1 MRRSTLLATVAVGVF
16 IAFAAQAQEGGYAP
30 LKTFAPFTPPSPPSA
45 QRSASAVAAV
55 TAVHGYGAL
64 SLAPGGKRLATVE
77 NAEGVGANAGNSTAV
92 VVRSAKGE
100 IIGRFDPCATCRYDD
115 PAWSADGQK
124 LAFIGSDAPA
134 GVATLFVVDGENVR
148 AAAAIKGLANTPR
161 WAPDGRSIA
170 LLATVAARKQTGAT
184 QAGVRQVGEIGVAG
198 TIDEQRIA
206 LVPAAGGDL
215 TFASPGDTF
224 VYEYDWTPDSKGF
237 VATTAEGDGDNNWWI
252 ASLRAFKIDGSSRVI
267 AAPKMQLNAPRVS
280 PDGKSVAFIG
290 GLMSDFGAVGGDVW
304 TVPFGG
310 GQPTNLTEGYKGTFT
325 SLAWTVRGPM
335 ASAILGGDS
344 AIARIDPTGGGK
356 VTIMSRGEVS
366 YSAGDGR
373 VSFDPSGK
381 LAATVVD
388 SFAKAPRI
396 VLGAPEALK
405 PITHDNDA
413 LTASYIGKSV
423 NWKNEGFDVQ
433 GWLQAPATVEP
444 GKTYPMVVIVHGGPS
459 SAVTSRF
466 GSGGTVYDL
475 LKAGYYVFQPN
486 PRGSFGQGEAFKT
499 SNRRDFGGGDL
510 RDILTGIDA
519 VEKIAP
525 VDDKRLGIFGHSYGG
540 YMTMWTVTHSQ
551 RFKAAVAGA
560 GIANWI
566 SYYGQNGIDQ
576 WMVPFFG
583 DTAYNDPAIYDQLS
597 PIRSIKNAKTPTFI
611 YVGERDVETPA
622 AQSMEFWHG
631 LKAMGVETSLVIYQ
645 DEGHGIRQPN
655 NRTDLTNR
663 IVGWFNTHLA
673 P

>member
-1 MRRSTLLATVAVGVF
+1 MSFVLSL
-16 IAFAAQAQEGGYAP
+16 
-30 LKTFAPFTPPSPPSA
+30 
-45 QRSASAVAAV
+45 VAAA
-55 TAVHGYGAL
+55 TLQAAAPASTVHGYGAL
-64 SLAPGGKRLATVE
+64 TLAPGGKQLAAIETAEAVGTVSD
-77 NAEGVGANAGNSTAV
+77 NRAAIVI
-92 VVRSAKGE
+92 RSAKGAVTN
-100 IIGRFDPCATCRYDD
+100 RFDPCQTCRYGG

-124 LAFIGSDAPA
+124 LAFIGSDMKA
-134 GVATLFVVDGENVR
+134 GSATLFVVEGDKVR
-148 AAAAIKGLANTPR
+148 AATTVDGVASTPR
-161 WAPDGRSIA
+161 WSPDGQSIA
-170 LLATVAARKQTGAT
+170 MLATVGARKQTGAT

-206 LVPAAGGDL
+206 VVPAAGGDL
-215 TFASPGDTF
+215 AFASPDDTF

-237 VATTAEGDGDNNWWI
+237 VGTAAKGDGDNNWWV
-252 ASLRAFKIDGSSRVI
+252 ASLQAFGRDGASRVI

-304 TVPFGG
+304 TVPFAG

-325 SLAWTVRGPM
+325 SLDWTAKGPM

-344 AIARIDPTGGGK
+344 AIARIDPAGGAK

-381 LAATVVD
+381 VAATVAD
-388 SFAKAPRI
+388 SFAKAPQ
-396 VLGAPEALK
+396 VLLGAPDALK

-413 LTASYIGKSV
+413 LTATYIGKSV
-423 NWKNEGFDVQ
+423 TWKNEGFDVQ
-433 GWLQAPATVEP
+433 GWLQAPANVEP

-466 GSGGTVYDL
+466 GSSGTVYDL

-510 RDILTGIDA
+510 RDILAGIDA

-525 VDDKRLGIFGHSYGG
+525 VDDKRLGVFGHSYGG
-540 YMTMWTVTHSQ
+540 YMTMWAVTHTQ

-560 GIANWI
+560 GVANWI

-645 DEGHGIRQPN
+645 DEGHGIRQPK
-655 NRTDLTNR
+655 NRADLTNR
-663 IVGWFNTHLA
+663 IVGWFNTHLN
-673 P
+673 

>member
-1 MRRSTLLATVAVGVF
+1 MSFVLSL
-16 IAFAAQAQEGGYAP
+16 
-30 LKTFAPFTPPSPPSA
+30 
-45 QRSASAVAAV
+45 VAAAALQAAAAAP
-55 TAVHGYGAL
+55 AVHGYNAL
-64 SLAPGGKRLATVE
+64 TLAPGGKRLAAIE
-77 NAEGVGANAGNSTAV
+77 SAEAVGAVSDNRATV
-92 VVRSAKGE
+92 VIRSAKGE
-100 IIGRFDPCATCRYDD
+100 IMGRFDPCQTCRYSG

-124 LAFIGSDAPA
+124 LAFIGSDMRA
-134 GVATLFVVDGENVR
+134 GSATLFVVEGDKVR
-148 AAAAIKGLANTPR
+148 AATTVKGLASTAR
-161 WAPDGRSIA
+161 WAPNGQSIA
-170 LLATVAARKQTGAT
+170 MLATVGARKQTGAT

-198 TIDEQRIA
+198 AIDEQRIA
-206 LVPAAGGDL
+206 FVPAAGGDL
-215 TFASPGDTF
+215 AFASPDDTF

-237 VATTAEGDGDNNWWI
+237 VGTAAKGDGDNNWWI
-252 ASLRAFKIDGSSRVI
+252 ASLQAFGVDGASRVI

-290 GLMSDFGAVGGDVW
+290 GLMSDFGAVGGDIW
-304 TVPFGG
+304 TVPFTG
-310 GQPTNLTEGYKGTFT
+310 GQPTNLTDGYKGTFT
-325 SLAWTVRGPM
+325 SLDWTAKGPM

-344 AIARIDPTGGGK
+344 AIARIDPAGGAK
-356 VTIMSRGEVS
+356 VTIMARGEVS

-396 VLGAPEALK
+396 LLGAPEALK

-413 LTASYIGKSV
+413 LTATYIGKSV
-423 NWKNEGFDVQ
+423 TWKNEGFDVQ
-433 GWLQAPATVEP
+433 GWLQAPANVEP

-466 GSGGTVYDL
+466 GSSGTVYDL

-510 RDILTGIDA
+510 RDILAGVDA

-560 GIANWI
+560 GIANWV

-583 DTAYNDPAIYDQLS
+583 DTAYNDPAIYDKLS
-597 PIRSIKNAKTPTFI
+597 PIRTIKNARTPTFI

-645 DEGHGIRQPN
+645 DEGHGIRRPE

-663 IVGWFNTHLA
+663 IVGWFNSHLGS
-673 P
+673 

>member
-1 MRRSTLLATVAVGVF
+1 MSFVLSL
-16 IAFAAQAQEGGYAP
+16 
-30 LKTFAPFTPPSPPSA
+30 
-45 QRSASAVAAV
+45 VAAAALQAAAPAAP
-55 TAVHGYGAL
+55 AVHGYNAL
-64 SLAPGGKRLATVE
+64 ALAPGGKRLAAIESAEAVGTVSD
-77 NAEGVGANAGNSTAV
+77 NRAAV
-92 VVRSAKGE
+92 VIRSAKGE
-100 IIGRFDPCATCRYDD
+100 ITNRFDPCETCRYAG

-124 LAFIGSDAPA
+124 LAFIGSDMKA
-134 GVATLFVVDGENVR
+134 GTATLFVVEGDKTRTVTTVTGV
-148 AAAAIKGLANTPR
+148 ASTAR
-161 WAPDGRSIA
+161 WAPDGQSIA
-170 LLATVAARKQTGAT
+170 MLATVGARKQTGAT

-198 TIDEQRIA
+198 AIDEQRIA
-206 LVPAAGGDL
+206 VVPAAGGDL
-215 TFASPGDTF
+215 KFASPDDTF

-237 VATTAEGDGDNNWWI
+237 VGTAAKGDGDNNWWV
-252 ASLRAFKIDGSSRVI
+252 ASLQAFGRDGASRVI

-304 TVPFGG
+304 TVPFTGG
-310 GQPTNLTEGYKGTFT
+310 APTNLTDGYKGTFT
-325 SLAWTVRGPM
+325 SLDWTAKGPM

-344 AIARIDPTGGGK
+344 AIARIDPAGGAK
-356 VTIMSRGEVS
+356 VTIMARGEVS

-388 SFAKAPRI
+388 SFAKAPQ
-396 VLGAPEALK
+396 VLLGAPEALK

-413 LTASYIGKSV
+413 LTATYIGKSV
-423 NWKNEGFDVQ
+423 TWKNEGFDVQ
-433 GWLQAPATVEP
+433 GWLQAPANVEP

-459 SAVTSRF
+459 SAVTSRY
-466 GSGGTVYDL
+466 GSSGTVYDL

-510 RDILTGIDA
+510 RDILAGVDA

-525 VDDKRLGIFGHSYGG
+525 VDDKRLGVFGHSYGG

-597 PIRSIKNAKTPTFI
+597 PIRTIKNAKTPTFI

-645 DEGHGIRQPN
+645 DEGHGIRQAK

-663 IVGWFNTHLA
+663 IVGWFNTHLGS
-673 P
+673 

>member
-1 MRRSTLLATVAVGVF
+1 MSMFLSL
-16 IAFAAQAQEGGYAP
+16 
-30 LKTFAPFTPPSPPSA
+30 
-45 QRSASAVAAV
+45 VAAAALQAAPAAP
-55 TAVHGYGAL
+55 TVHGYMAL
-64 SLAPGGKRLATVE
+64 TLAPGGKRLAAIESTE
-77 NAEGVGANAGNSTAV
+77 AVGAQSDARAAV

-100 IIGRFDPCATCRYDD
+100 VTNRFDPCQTCRYAG

-124 LAFIGSDAPA
+124 LAFIGSDAKA
-134 GVATLFVVDGENVR
+134 STATLFVVEGDTAR
-148 AAAAIKGLANTPR
+148 AVATVTGVASTAR
-161 WAPDGRSIA
+161 WAPNGRSIA
-170 LLATVAARKQTGAT
+170 MLATVGARKQTGAT
-184 QAGVRQVGEIGVAG
+184 QAGVRQVGEIGVSGA
-198 TIDEQRIA
+198 IDEQRIA
-206 LVPAAGGDL
+206 FVPAAGGDL
-215 TFASPGDTF
+215 TFASPDDTF

-237 VATTAEGDGDNNWWI
+237 VATAAKGDGDNNWWV
-252 ASLRAFKIDGSSRVI
+252 ASLQAFGTDGSSRVI

-304 TVPFGG
+304 TVPLAG
-310 GQPTNLTEGYKGTFT
+310 GQPKNLTEGYKGAFT
-325 SLAWTVRGPM
+325 SLAWTAKGPM

-344 AIARIDPTGGGK
+344 AIARIDPTGGAK
-356 VTIMSRGEVS
+356 VAIMARGEVT

-381 LAATVVD
+381 LAAAVVD
-388 SFAKAPRI
+388 SFAKAPQI
-396 VLGAPEALK
+396 LLGAPEALK

-413 LTASYIGKSV
+413 LTASYVGKSV
-423 NWKNEGFDVQ
+423 TWKNEGFDVQ

-466 GSGGTVYDL
+466 GSSGTVYDL

-510 RDILTGIDA
+510 RDILAGIDA

-525 VDDKRLGIFGHSYGG
+525 IDDKRLGIFGHSYGG

-583 DTAYNDPAIYDQLS
+583 DTAYNDPAIYDRLS
-597 PIRSIKNAKTPTFI
+597 PIRAIKAAKTPTFI

-631 LKAMGVETSLVIYQ
+631 LKAMGVETSLVVYQ
-645 DEGHGIRQPN
+645 DEGHGIRQAK
-655 NRTDLTNR
+655 NRKDLTNR
-663 IVGWFNTHLA
+663 IVGWFNTHLS

>member
-1 MRRSTLLATVAVGVF
+1 MSFVLSL
-16 IAFAAQAQEGGYAP
+16 
-30 LKTFAPFTPPSPPSA
+30 
-45 QRSASAVAAV
+45 VAAAALQAAAPAP
-55 TAVHGYGAL
+55 AVHGFSAL
-64 SLAPGGKRLATVE
+64 TLAPGGKRLAAIESAEAMGAVSE
-77 NAEGVGANAGNSTAV
+77 NRAVV

-100 IIGRFDPCATCRYDD
+100 ITGRFDPCQTCRYGG

-124 LAFIGSDAPA
+124 LAFIGSDTRA
-134 GVATLFVVDGENVR
+134 GSATLFVIEGDKIR
-148 AAAAIKGLANTPR
+148 AATTVKGLASTPR
-161 WAPDGRSIA
+161 WAPNGQSIA
-170 LLATVAARKQTGAT
+170 MLATVGARKQTGAT

-198 TIDEQRIA
+198 AIDEQRIA
-206 LVPAAGGDL
+206 YVPVAGGEV
-215 TFASPGDTF
+215 TFASPDDTF

-237 VATTAEGDGDNNWWI
+237 VGTAAKGDGDNNWWV
-252 ASLRAFKIDGSSRVI
+252 ASLQAFGTDGSSRVI

-304 TVPFGG
+304 TVPFAG
-310 GQPTNLTEGYKGTFT
+310 GQPTNLTDGYKGTFT
-325 SLAWTVRGPM
+325 SLAWTPRGPM

-344 AIARIDPTGGGK
+344 AIARIDPAGGAK
-356 VTIMSRGEVS
+356 VTVLARGEVS

-388 SFAKAPRI
+388 SFAKAPQ
-396 VLGAPEALK
+396 VLLGAPDALK

-413 LTASYIGKSV
+413 LTATYIGKSV
-423 NWKNEGFDVQ
+423 TWKNEGFDVQ
-433 GWLQAPATVEP
+433 GWLQAPANVEP

-466 GSGGTVYDL
+466 GSSGTVYDL

-510 RDILTGIDA
+510 RDILAGIDA

-583 DTAYNDPAIYDQLS
+583 DTAYNDPAIYDKLS
-597 PIRSIKNAKTPTFI
+597 PIRTIKDAKTPTFI

-631 LKAMGVETSLVIYQ
+631 LKAMNVETSLVIYQ
-645 DEGHGIRQPN
+645 DEGHGIRRPE
-655 NRTDLTNR
+655 NRIDLTNR
-663 IVGWFNTHLA
+663 IVGWFNTHLGS
-673 P
+673 

>member
-1 MRRSTLLATVAVGVF
+1 MSMFLSL
-16 IAFAAQAQEGGYAP
+16 
-30 LKTFAPFTPPSPPSA
+30 
-45 QRSASAVAAV
+45 VAAAALQAAPAAP
-55 TAVHGYGAL
+55 TVHGYMAL
-64 SLAPGGKRLATVE
+64 TLAPGGKRLAAIESTE
-77 NAEGVGANAGNSTAV
+77 AVGAQSDARAAV

-100 IIGRFDPCATCRYDD
+100 VTNRFDPCQTCRYAG

-124 LAFIGSDAPA
+124 LAFIGSDAKA
-134 GVATLFVVDGENVR
+134 STATLFVVEGDTAR
-148 AAAAIKGLANTPR
+148 AVATVTGVASTAR
-161 WAPDGRSIA
+161 WAPNGRSIA
-170 LLATVAARKQTGAT
+170 MLATVGARKQTGAT
-184 QAGVRQVGEIGVAG
+184 QAGVRQVGEIGVSGA
-198 TIDEQRIA
+198 IDEQRIA
-206 LVPAAGGDL
+206 FVPAAGGDL
-215 TFASPGDTF
+215 TFASPDDTF

-237 VATTAEGDGDNNWWI
+237 VATAAKGDGDNNWWV
-252 ASLRAFKIDGSSRVI
+252 ASLQAFGTDGSSRVI

-304 TVPFGG
+304 TVPLAG
-310 GQPTNLTEGYKGTFT
+310 GQPKNLTEGYNGTFT
-325 SLAWTVRGPM
+325 SLAWTAKGPM

-344 AIARIDPTGGGK
+344 AIARIDPTGGAK
-356 VTIMSRGEVS
+356 VAIMARGEVT

-381 LAATVVD
+381 LAAAVVD
-388 SFAKAPRI
+388 SFAKAPQI
-396 VLGAPEALK
+396 LLGAPEALK

-413 LTASYIGKSV
+413 LTASYVGKSV
-423 NWKNEGFDVQ
+423 TWKNEGFDVQ

-466 GSGGTVYDL
+466 GSSGTVYDL

-510 RDILTGIDA
+510 RDILAGIDA

-583 DTAYNDPAIYDQLS
+583 DTAYNDPAIYDRLS
-597 PIRSIKNAKTPTFI
+597 PIRAIKAAKTPTFI

-631 LKAMGVETSLVIYQ
+631 LKAMGVETSLVVYQ
-645 DEGHGIRQPN
+645 DEGHGIRQAK
-655 NRTDLTNR
+655 NRKDLTNR
-663 IVGWFNTHLA
+663 IVGWFNTHLS

>member
-1 MRRSTLLATVAVGVF
+1 MSFVLSL
-16 IAFAAQAQEGGYAP
+16 
-30 LKTFAPFTPPSPPSA
+30 
-45 QRSASAVAAV
+45 VAA
-55 TAVHGYGAL
+55 AALQAAAPAAPSVHGYMAL
-64 SLAPGGKRLATVE
+64 TLAPGGKRLAAIE
-77 NAEGVGANAGNSTAV
+77 SAEAVGAQADNRAAV
-92 VVRSAKGE
+92 VVRTAKGE
-100 IIGRFDPCATCRYDD
+100 VTSRFDPCATCRYAG

-124 LAFIGSDAPA
+124 LAFIGSDMRA
-134 GVATLFVVDGENVR
+134 GTATLFVVEGDKVR
-148 AAAAIKGLANTPR
+148 AAATVTGVASTAR
-161 WAPDGRSIA
+161 WAPDGQSIA
-170 LLATVAARKQTGAT
+170 MLATVGARKQTGAT
-184 QAGVRQVGEIGVAG
+184 QAGVRQVGEIGVSG

-206 LVPAAGGDL
+206 FVPTAGGEL
-215 TFASPGDTF
+215 KFASPDDTF

-237 VATTAEGDGDNNWWI
+237 VGTAAKGDGDNNWWV
-252 ASLRAFKIDGSSRVI
+252 ASLQAFGVDGASRVI

-304 TVPFGG
+304 TVPFTG

-325 SLAWTVRGPM
+325 SLDWTAKGPM

-344 AIARIDPTGGGK
+344 AIARIDPAGGAK

-388 SFAKAPRI
+388 SFAKAPQI
-396 VLGAPEALK
+396 LLGAPEALK

-413 LTASYIGKSV
+413 LTATYIGKSV
-423 NWKNEGFDVQ
+423 TWKNEGFDVQ
-433 GWLQAPATVEP
+433 GWLQAPVNVEP

-466 GSGGTVYDL
+466 GSSGTVYDL
-475 LKAGYYVFQPN
+475 LKAGYYVFQPD

-510 RDILTGIDA
+510 RDILAGVDA

-597 PIRSIKNAKTPTFI
+597 PIRTIKAAKTPTFI

-645 DEGHGIRQPN
+645 DEGHGIRQPK

-663 IVGWFNTHLA
+663 IVGWFNTHLQ
-673 P
+673 

>member
-1 MRRSTLLATVAVGVF
+1 MSFVLSL
-16 IAFAAQAQEGGYAP
+16 
-30 LKTFAPFTPPSPPSA
+30 
-45 QRSASAVAAV
+45 VAAAALQV
-55 TAVHGYGAL
+55 AAPASPSVHGYGAL
-64 SLAPGGKRLATVE
+64 TLAPGGKRLAAIESTETV
-77 NAEGVGANAGNSTAV
+77 GTASDNRAAI

-100 IIGRFDPCATCRYDD
+100 ITGRFDPCQTCRYGG

-124 LAFIGSDAPA
+124 LAFIGSDMRA
-134 GVATLFVVDGENVR
+134 GSATLFVIEGDKVR
-148 AAAAIKGLANTPR
+148 AAATVKGVASTPR
-161 WAPDGRSIA
+161 WAPNGQMVA
-170 LLATVAARKQTGAT
+170 MLATVGARKQTGAT

-198 TIDEQRIA
+198 AIDEQRIA
-206 LVPAAGGDL
+206 FVPAAGGEL
-215 TFASPGDTF
+215 TFASPDDTF

-237 VATTAEGDGDNNWWI
+237 VGTAAKGDGDNNWWV
-252 ASLRAFKIDGSSRVI
+252 ASLQAFGTDGASRVI

-304 TVPFGG
+304 TVPFTG

-325 SLAWTVRGPM
+325 SLSWTAKGPM

-344 AIARIDPTGGGK
+344 AIARIDPAGGAK
-356 VTIMSRGEVS
+356 VTIMARGEVS

-388 SFAKAPRI
+388 SFAKAPQ
-396 VLGAPEALK
+396 VLLGAPNALK

-423 NWKNEGFDVQ
+423 TWKNEGFDVQ
-433 GWLQAPATVEP
+433 GWLQAPANVEP

-466 GSGGTVYDL
+466 GSSGTVYDL

-510 RDILTGIDA
+510 RDILAGIDA

-525 VDDKRLGIFGHSYGG
+525 VDDKRLGISGHSYGG
-540 YMTMWTVTHSQ
+540 FMTMWTVTHSQ

-583 DTAYNDPAIYDQLS
+583 DTAYNDPAIYDKLS
-597 PIRSIKNAKTPTFI
+597 PIRTIKDAKTPTFI

-622 AQSMEFWHG
+622 AQSLEFWHG

-645 DEGHGIRQPN
+645 DEGHGIRRPE

-663 IVGWFNTHLA
+663 IVGWFNTHLGS
-673 P
+673 

>member
-1 MRRSTLLATVAVGVF
+1 MSFVLSL
-16 IAFAAQAQEGGYAP
+16 
-30 LKTFAPFTPPSPPSA
+30 
-45 QRSASAVAAV
+45 VAAAALQAAAPA
-55 TAVHGYGAL
+55 TPSVHGYGAL
-64 SLAPGGKRLATVE
+64 ALAPGGKRLAAIENTETV
-77 NAEGVGANAGNSTAV
+77 GTASDNRAAIV
-92 VVRSAKGE
+92 IRSAKGE
-100 IIGRFDPCATCRYDD
+100 ITGRFDPCQTCRYSG

-124 LAFIGSDAPA
+124 LAFIGSDMQA
-134 GVATLFVVDGENVR
+134 GAATLFVIEGDKVR
-148 AAAAIKGLANTPR
+148 AAATVKGVAGTPR
-161 WAPDGRSIA
+161 WAPNGQAIA
-170 LLATVAARKQTGAT
+170 MLATIGARKQTGAT

-198 TIDEQRIA
+198 AIDEQRIA
-206 LVPAAGGDL
+206 VVPAAGGDL
-215 TFASPGDTF
+215 TFASPDDTF
-224 VYEYDWTPDSKGF
+224 VYEYDWTPDSRGF
-237 VATTAEGDGDNNWWI
+237 VGTAAKGDGDNNWWV
-252 ASLRAFKIDGSSRVI
+252 ASLRAFGIDGASRVI

-304 TVPFGG
+304 TVPLAG
-310 GQPTNLTEGYKGTFT
+310 GQPINLTEGYKGSFT
-325 SLAWTVRGPM
+325 SLAWTAKGPM

-344 AIARIDPTGGGK
+344 AIARIDPAGGAK
-356 VTIMSRGEVS
+356 VTLMARGEVS

-388 SFAKAPRI
+388 SFAKAPQ
-396 VLGAPEALK
+396 VLLGAPEALK

-413 LTASYIGKSV
+413 LTANYIGKSV
-423 NWKNEGFDVQ
+423 TWKNEGFDVQ
-433 GWLQAPATVEP
+433 GWLQAPAKVEP

-466 GSGGTVYDL
+466 GSSGTVYDL

-486 PRGSFGQGEAFKT
+486 PRGSFGQGETFKT

-510 RDILTGIDA
+510 RDILAGVDA

-525 VDDKRLGIFGHSYGG
+525 IDDKRLGIFGHSYGG

-576 WMVPFFG
+576 WMIPFFG
-583 DTAYNDPAIYDQLS
+583 DTAYNDPAIYDKLS
-597 PIRSIKNAKTPTFI
+597 PIRAIKDAKTPTFI

-631 LKAMGVETSLVIYQ
+631 LKAMNVETSLVIYQ
-645 DEGHGIRQPN
+645 DEGHGIRRPE

-663 IVGWFNTHLA
+663 IVGWFNSHLGS
-673 P
+673 

>member
-1 MRRSTLLATVAVGVF
+1 MLATVG
-16 IAFAAQAQEGGYAP
+16 
-30 LKTFAPFTPPSPPSA
+30 
-45 QRSASAVAAV
+45 
-55 TAVHGYGAL
+55 
-64 SLAPGGKRLATVE
+64 
-77 NAEGVGANAGNSTAV
+77 
-92 VVRSAKGE
+92 
-100 IIGRFDPCATCRYDD
+100 
-115 PAWSADGQK
+115 
-124 LAFIGSDAPA
+124 
-134 GVATLFVVDGENVR
+134 
-148 AAAAIKGLANTPR
+148 
-161 WAPDGRSIA
+161 
-170 LLATVAARKQTGAT
+170 ARKQTGAT

-198 TIDEQRIA
+198 AIDEQRIA
-206 LVPAAGGDL
+206 FVPAAGGDL
-215 TFASPGDTF
+215 TFASPDDTF

-237 VATTAEGDGDNNWWI
+237 VGTAAKGDGDNNWWV
-252 ASLRAFKIDGSSRVI
+252 ASLQAFGTDGSSRVI

-304 TVPFGG
+304 TVPFAGG
-310 GQPTNLTEGYKGTFT
+310 APTNLTEGYKGTFT
-325 SLAWTVRGPM
+325 SLSWTAKGPM

-344 AIARIDPTGGGK
+344 AIARIDPAGGAK
-356 VTIMSRGEVS
+356 VTVMARGEVS

-388 SFAKAPRI
+388 SFAKAPQI
-396 VLGAPEALK
+396 LLGAPEALK

-413 LTASYIGKSV
+413 LTANYIGKSV
-423 NWKNEGFDVQ
+423 TWKNEGFDVQ
-433 GWLQAPATVEP
+433 GWLQAPAKVEP

-466 GSGGTVYDL
+466 GSNGTVYDL

-510 RDILTGIDA
+510 RDILAGIDA

-583 DTAYNDPAIYDQLS
+583 DTAYNDPAIYDKLS
-597 PIRSIKNAKTPTFI
+597 PIRTIKDAKTPTFI

-645 DEGHGIRQPN
+645 DEGHGIRRPE

-663 IVGWFNTHLA
+663 IVGWFNTHLGS
-673 P
+673 

>member
-1 MRRSTLLATVAVGVF
+1 MSFVLSL
-16 IAFAAQAQEGGYAP
+16 
-30 LKTFAPFTPPSPPSA
+30 
-45 QRSASAVAAV
+45 VAA
-55 TAVHGYGAL
+55 AALQAAAPAGPSVHGYGAL
-64 SLAPGGKRLATVE
+64 TLAPGGKRLAAIE
-77 NAEGVGANAGNSTAV
+77 SAEAVGVVSDNRAAV
-92 VVRSAKGE
+92 VIRSAKGE
-100 IIGRFDPCATCRYDD
+100 ATNRFDPCQTCRYSG

-124 LAFIGSDAPA
+124 LAFIGSDMKA
-134 GVATLFVVDGENVR
+134 GTATLFVIEGDKAR
-148 AAAAIKGLANTPR
+148 AVTTVKGVASTAR
-161 WAPDGRSIA
+161 WAPDGQSIA
-170 LLATVAARKQTGAT
+170 MLATVGARKQTGAT

-198 TIDEQRIA
+198 AIDEQRIA
-206 LVPAAGGDL
+206 VVPAAGGDL
-215 TFASPGDTF
+215 AFASPDDTF

-237 VATTAEGDGDNNWWI
+237 VGTAAKGDGDNNWWV
-252 ASLRAFKIDGSSRVI
+252 ASLQAFGRDGASRVI
-267 AAPKMQLNAPRVS
+267 AAPKLQLNAPRVS

-290 GLMSDFGAVGGDVW
+290 GLMSDFGAVGGDIW
-304 TVPFGG
+304 TVPFTG
-310 GQPTNLTEGYKGTFT
+310 GQPTNLTDGYKGTFT
-325 SLAWTVRGPM
+325 SLDWTAKGPM

-344 AIARIDPTGGGK
+344 AIARIDPAGGAK
-356 VTIMSRGEVS
+356 VTIMARGEVS
-366 YSAGDGR
+366 YSAGNGR

-381 LAATVVD
+381 IAATVVD
-388 SFAKAPRI
+388 SFAKAPQI
-396 VLGAPEALK
+396 LLGAPEALK

-413 LTASYIGKSV
+413 LTATYIGKSV
-423 NWKNEGFDVQ
+423 TWKNEGFDVQ
-433 GWLQAPATVEP
+433 GWLQAPAKVEP

-466 GSGGTVYDL
+466 GSSGTVYDL

-510 RDILTGIDA
+510 RDILAGVDA

-597 PIRSIKNAKTPTFI
+597 PIRTIKAAKTPTFI

-645 DEGHGIRQPN
+645 DEGHGIRRPE

-663 IVGWFNTHLA
+663 IVGWFNTHLK
-673 P
+673 

>member
-1 MRRSTLLATVAVGVF
+1 MSFVLSL
-16 IAFAAQAQEGGYAP
+16 
-30 LKTFAPFTPPSPPSA
+30 
-45 QRSASAVAAV
+45 VAA
-55 TAVHGYGAL
+55 AALQAAAPASPSVHGYGAL
-64 SLAPGGKRLATVE
+64 TLAPGGKRLAAIE
-77 NAEGVGANAGNSTAV
+77 SAEAVGTASDNRAAIV
-92 VVRSAKGE
+92 IRSAKGE
-100 IIGRFDPCATCRYDD
+100 ITGRFDPCQTCRYSG

-124 LAFIGSDAPA
+124 LAFIGSDMRA
-134 GVATLFVVDGENVR
+134 GAATLFVIEGDKVR
-148 AAAAIKGLANTPR
+148 TAATVKGVASTPR
-161 WAPDGRSIA
+161 WAPNGQSIA
-170 LLATVAARKQTGAT
+170 MLATVGARKQTGAT

-198 TIDEQRIA
+198 AIDEQRIA
-206 LVPAAGGDL
+206 FVPASGGDL
-215 TFASPGDTF
+215 TFASPDDTF

-237 VATTAEGDGDNNWWI
+237 VGTAAKGDGDNNWWV
-252 ASLRAFKIDGSSRVI
+252 ASLQAFGVDGASRVI

-304 TVPFGG
+304 TVPLAG

-325 SLAWTVRGPM
+325 SLSWTAKGPM

-344 AIARIDPTGGGK
+344 AIARIDPAGGAK
-356 VTIMSRGEVS
+356 VTLMARGEVS

-388 SFAKAPRI
+388 SFAKAPQI
-396 VLGAPEALK
+396 LLGAPEALK

-413 LTASYIGKSV
+413 LTANYIGKSV
-423 NWKNEGFDVQ
+423 TWKNEGFDVQ
-433 GWLQAPATVEP
+433 GWLQAPAKVEP

-466 GSGGTVYDL
+466 GSSGTVYDL

-510 RDILTGIDA
+510 RDILAGVDA

-525 VDDKRLGIFGHSYGG
+525 VDDKRLGVFGHSYGG

-583 DTAYNDPAIYDQLS
+583 DTAYNDPAIYDKLS
-597 PIRSIKNAKTPTFI
+597 PIRTIKDAKTPTFI

-631 LKAMGVETSLVIYQ
+631 LKAMNVETSLVIYQ
-645 DEGHGIRQPN
+645 DEGHGIRRPE

-663 IVGWFNTHLA
+663 IVGWFNAHLGS
-673 P
+673 

>member
-1 MRRSTLLATVAVGVF
+1 MSFVLSL
-16 IAFAAQAQEGGYAP
+16 
-30 LKTFAPFTPPSPPSA
+30 
-45 QRSASAVAAV
+45 VAA
-55 TAVHGYGAL
+55 AALQAAAPAGPSVHGYGAL
-64 SLAPGGKRLATVE
+64 TLAPGGKRLAAIE
-77 NAEGVGANAGNSTAV
+77 SAEAVGVVSDNRAAV
-92 VVRSAKGE
+92 VIRSAKGE
-100 IIGRFDPCATCRYDD
+100 ATNRFDPCQTCRYSG

-124 LAFIGSDAPA
+124 LAFIGSDMKA
-134 GVATLFVVDGENVR
+134 GTATLFVIEGDKAR
-148 AAAAIKGLANTPR
+148 AVTTVKGVASTAR
-161 WAPDGRSIA
+161 WAPDGQSIA
-170 LLATVAARKQTGAT
+170 MLATVGARKQTGAT

-198 TIDEQRIA
+198 AIDEQRIA
-206 LVPAAGGDL
+206 VVPAAGGDL
-215 TFASPGDTF
+215 AFASPDDTF

-237 VATTAEGDGDNNWWI
+237 VGTAAKGDGDNNWWV
-252 ASLRAFKIDGSSRVI
+252 ASLQAFGRDGASRVI
-267 AAPKMQLNAPRVS
+267 AAPKLQLNAPRVS

-290 GLMSDFGAVGGDVW
+290 GLMSDFGAVGGDIW
-304 TVPFGG
+304 TVPFTG
-310 GQPTNLTEGYKGTFT
+310 GQPTNLTDGYKGTFT
-325 SLAWTVRGPM
+325 SLDWTAKGPM

-344 AIARIDPTGGGK
+344 AIARIDPAGGAK
-356 VTIMSRGEVS
+356 VTIMARGEVS
-366 YSAGDGR
+366 YSAGNGR

-381 LAATVVD
+381 IAATVVD
-388 SFAKAPRI
+388 SFAKAPQI
-396 VLGAPEALK
+396 LLGAPEALK

-413 LTASYIGKSV
+413 LTATYIGKSV
-423 NWKNEGFDVQ
+423 TWKNEGFDVQ
-433 GWLQAPATVEP
+433 GWLQAPAKVEP

-466 GSGGTVYDL
+466 GSSGTVYDL

-510 RDILTGIDA
+510 RDILAGVDA

-597 PIRSIKNAKTPTFI
+597 PIRTIKAAAKTPTFI

-645 DEGHGIRQPN
+645 DEGHGIRRPE

-663 IVGWFNTHLA
+663 IVGWFNTHLK
-673 P
+673 

>member
-1 MRRSTLLATVAVGVF
+1 MSFVLSL
-16 IAFAAQAQEGGYAP
+16 
-30 LKTFAPFTPPSPPSA
+30 
-45 QRSASAVAAV
+45 VAA
-55 TAVHGYGAL
+55 AALQAAAPAGPSVHGYGAL
-64 SLAPGGKRLATVE
+64 TLAPGGKRLAAIESAEAVGTVSD
-77 NAEGVGANAGNSTAV
+77 NRAAV
-92 VVRSAKGE
+92 VIRSAKGE
-100 IIGRFDPCATCRYDD
+100 VTNRFDPCQTCRYSG

-124 LAFIGSDAPA
+124 LAFIGSDMKA
-134 GVATLFVVDGENVR
+134 GTATLFVIEGDKAR
-148 AAAAIKGLANTPR
+148 AVTTVKGVASTAR
-161 WAPDGRSIA
+161 WAPDGQSIA
-170 LLATVAARKQTGAT
+170 MLATVGARKQTGAT

-198 TIDEQRIA
+198 AIDEQRIA
-206 LVPAAGGDL
+206 VVPAAGGDL
-215 TFASPGDTF
+215 AFASPDDTF

-237 VATTAEGDGDNNWWI
+237 VGTAAKGDGDNNWWV
-252 ASLRAFKIDGSSRVI
+252 ASLQAFGRDGASRVI
-267 AAPKMQLNAPRVS
+267 AAPKLQLNAPRVS

-290 GLMSDFGAVGGDVW
+290 GLMSDFGAVGGDIW
-304 TVPFGG
+304 TVPFTG
-310 GQPTNLTEGYKGTFT
+310 GQPTNLTDGYKGTFT
-325 SLAWTVRGPM
+325 SLDWTAKGPM

-344 AIARIDPTGGGK
+344 AIARIDPAGGAK
-356 VTIMSRGEVS
+356 VTIMARGEVS
-366 YSAGDGR
+366 YSAGNGR

-381 LAATVVD
+381 IAATVVD
-388 SFAKAPRI
+388 SFAKAPQI
-396 VLGAPEALK
+396 LLGAPEALK

-413 LTASYIGKSV
+413 LTATYIGKSV
-423 NWKNEGFDVQ
+423 TWKNEGFDVQ
-433 GWLQAPATVEP
+433 GWLQAPAKVEP

-466 GSGGTVYDL
+466 GSSGTVYDL

-510 RDILTGIDA
+510 RDILAGVDA

-597 PIRSIKNAKTPTFI
+597 PIRTIKAAKTPTFI

-645 DEGHGIRQPN
+645 DEGHGIRRPE

-663 IVGWFNTHLA
+663 IVGWFNTHLK
-673 P
+673 

>member
-1 MRRSTLLATVAVGVF
+1 MSFVLSL
-16 IAFAAQAQEGGYAP
+16 
-30 LKTFAPFTPPSPPSA
+30 
-45 QRSASAVAAV
+45 VAAAALQAAAPAP
-55 TAVHGYGAL
+55 AVHGFGAL
-64 SLAPGGKRLATVE
+64 TLAPGGKRLAAIE
-77 NAEGVGANAGNSTAV
+77 SAEAMGAVSDNRAVV

-100 IIGRFDPCATCRYDD
+100 ITGRFDPCQTCRYGG

-124 LAFIGSDAPA
+124 LAFIGSDTRA
-134 GVATLFVVDGENVR
+134 GSATLFVIEGDKIR
-148 AAAAIKGLANTPR
+148 AATTVKGLASTPR
-161 WAPDGRSIA
+161 WAPNGQSIA
-170 LLATVAARKQTGAT
+170 MLATVGARKQTGAT

-198 TIDEQRIA
+198 AIDEQRIA
-206 LVPAAGGDL
+206 YVPVAGGEV
-215 TFASPGDTF
+215 TFASPDDTF

-237 VATTAEGDGDNNWWI
+237 VGTAAKGDGDNNWWV
-252 ASLRAFKIDGSSRVI
+252 ASLQAFGTDGSSRVI

-304 TVPFGG
+304 SVPLAG

-325 SLAWTVRGPM
+325 SLAWTAKGPM

-344 AIARIDPTGGGK
+344 AIARIDPAGGAK
-356 VTIMSRGEVS
+356 VTVLARGEVS

-388 SFAKAPRI
+388 SFAKAPQ
-396 VLGAPEALK
+396 VLLGAPDALK

-413 LTASYIGKSV
+413 LTATYIGKSV
-423 NWKNEGFDVQ
+423 TWKNEGFDVQ
-433 GWLQAPATVEP
+433 GWLQAPANVEP

-466 GSGGTVYDL
+466 GSSGTVYDL

-499 SNRRDFGGGDL
+499 SNRRYFGGGDL
-510 RDILTGIDA
+510 RDILAGIDA

-583 DTAYNDPAIYDQLS
+583 DTAYNDPAIYDKLS
-597 PIRSIKNAKTPTFI
+597 PIRTIKDAKTPTFI

-631 LKAMGVETSLVIYQ
+631 LKAMNVETSLVIYQ
-645 DEGHGIRQPN
+645 DEGHGIRRPE
-655 NRTDLTNR
+655 NRIDLTNR
-663 IVGWFNTHLA
+663 IVGWFNTHLGS
-673 P
+673 

>member
-1 MRRSTLLATVAVGVF
+1 MSFVLSLV
-16 IAFAAQAQEGGYAP
+16 
-30 LKTFAPFTPPSPPSA
+30 
-45 QRSASAVAAV
+45 AVAALQ
-55 TAVHGYGAL
+55 AAAPASPSVHGYGAL
-64 SLAPGGKRLATVE
+64 TLAPGGKRLAAIESAETV
-77 NAEGVGANAGNSTAV
+77 GTASDNRAAIV
-92 VVRSAKGE
+92 IRSAKGE
-100 IIGRFDPCATCRYDD
+100 ITGRFDPCQTCRYGG

-124 LAFIGSDAPA
+124 LAFIGSDMRA
-134 GVATLFVVDGENVR
+134 GAATLFVIEGDKVR
-148 AAAAIKGLANTPR
+148 AAATVKGVASTPR
-161 WAPDGRSIA
+161 WAPNGQSIA
-170 LLATVAARKQTGAT
+170 MLATVGARKQTGAT

-198 TIDEQRIA
+198 AIDEQRIA
-206 LVPAAGGDL
+206 FVPAVGGNV
-215 TFASPGDTF
+215 TFASPDDTF
-224 VYEYDWTPDSKGF
+224 VYEYGWTPDSKGF
-237 VATTAEGDGDNNWWI
+237 VGTAAKGDGDNNWWV
-252 ASLRAFKIDGSSRVI
+252 ASLQAFGIDGTSRVI

-304 TVPFGG
+304 TVPFTG
-310 GQPTNLTEGYKGTFT
+310 GQPTNLTEGYKGAFT
-325 SLAWTVRGPM
+325 SLSWTAKGPM

-344 AIARIDPTGGGK
+344 AIARIDPAGGAK
-356 VTIMSRGEVS
+356 VTLMARGEVS

-373 VSFDPSGK
+373 VSFDPRGK

-396 VLGAPEALK
+396 LLGAPEALK

-413 LTASYIGKSV
+413 LTATYIGKSV
-423 NWKNEGFDVQ
+423 TWKNEGFDVQ
-433 GWLQAPATVEP
+433 GWLQAPARVEP

-466 GSGGTVYDL
+466 GSSGTVYDL

-510 RDILTGIDA
+510 RDILAGIDA

-525 VDDKRLGIFGHSYGG
+525 VDDKRLGVFGHSYGG
-540 YMTMWTVTHSQ
+540 YMTIWAVTHSQ

-583 DTAYNDPAIYDQLS
+583 DTAYNDPAIYDKLS
-597 PIRSIKNAKTPTFI
+597 PIRTIKDAKTPTFI

-645 DEGHGIRQPN
+645 DEGHGIRRPE

-663 IVGWFNTHLA
+663 IVGWFNAHLGS
-673 P
+673 

>member
-1 MRRSTLLATVAVGVF
+1 MSFVLSL
-16 IAFAAQAQEGGYAP
+16 
-30 LKTFAPFTPPSPPSA
+30 
-45 QRSASAVAAV
+45 VAA
-55 TAVHGYGAL
+55 AALQAAAPAAPSVHGYGAL
-64 SLAPGGKRLATVE
+64 TLAPGGKRLAAIESAEAVGTVSD
-77 NAEGVGANAGNSTAV
+77 NRAAV
-92 VVRSAKGE
+92 VIRSAKGE
-100 IIGRFDPCATCRYDD
+100 VTNRFDPCQTCRYSG

-124 LAFIGSDAPA
+124 LAFIGADMRAGTATVFVIEGDKTRAVSTLK
-134 GVATLFVVDGENVR
+134 GVAST
-148 AAAAIKGLANTPR
+148 AR
-161 WAPDGRSIA
+161 WAPDGQSIA
-170 LLATVAARKQTGAT
+170 MLATVGARKQTGAT

-198 TIDEQRIA
+198 AIDEQRIA
-206 LVPAAGGDL
+206 VVPAAGGDL
-215 TFASPGDTF
+215 AFASPDDTF

-237 VATTAEGDGDNNWWI
+237 VGTAAKGDGDNNWWV
-252 ASLRAFKIDGSSRVI
+252 ASLQAFSRDGSSRVI
-267 AAPKMQLNAPRVS
+267 AAPKLQLNAPRVS

-304 TVPFGG
+304 TVPFTGG
-310 GQPTNLTEGYKGTFT
+310 APTNLTDGYKGTFT
-325 SLAWTVRGPM
+325 SLDWTAKGPM

-344 AIARIDPTGGGK
+344 AIARIDPAGGAK
-356 VTIMSRGEVS
+356 VTIMARGEVS

-388 SFAKAPRI
+388 SFAKAPQI
-396 VLGAPEALK
+396 LLGAPEALK

-413 LTASYIGKSV
+413 LTATYIGKSV
-423 NWKNEGFDVQ
+423 TWKNEGFDVQ
-433 GWLQAPATVEP
+433 GWLQAPANVEP
-444 GKTYPMVVIVHGGPS
+444 GKTYPMVTIVHGGPS

-466 GSGGTVYDL
+466 GSSGTVYDL

-510 RDILTGIDA
+510 RDILAGIDA

-525 VDDKRLGIFGHSYGG
+525 VDDKRLGVFGHSYGG

-597 PIRSIKNAKTPTFI
+597 PIRTIKAAKTPTFI

-645 DEGHGIRQPN
+645 DEGHGIRRPE

-663 IVGWFNTHLA
+663 IVGWFNTHLK
-673 P
+673 

>member
-1 MRRSTLLATVAVGVF
+1 MSFVLSL
-16 IAFAAQAQEGGYAP
+16 
-30 LKTFAPFTPPSPPSA
+30 
-45 QRSASAVAAV
+45 VAAAALQAA
-55 TAVHGYGAL
+55 TPATPSVHGYNAL
-64 SLAPGGKRLATVE
+64 TLAPGGKRLAAIE
-77 NAEGVGANAGNSTAV
+77 SAEAVGAVSDNRAAV
-92 VVRSAKGE
+92 VIRSAKGE
-100 IIGRFDPCATCRYDD
+100 ITNRFDPCETCRYSG

-124 LAFIGSDAPA
+124 LAFIGSDMKA
-134 GVATLFVVDGENVR
+134 GTATLFVVEGDKTRVVTTVTGV
-148 AAAAIKGLANTPR
+148 ASTAR
-161 WAPDGRSIA
+161 WAPDGQSIA
-170 LLATVAARKQTGAT
+170 MLATVGARKQTGAT

-198 TIDEQRIA
+198 AIDEQRIA
-206 LVPAAGGDL
+206 VAPAAGGDL
-215 TFASPGDTF
+215 KFASPDDTF

-237 VATTAEGDGDNNWWI
+237 VGTAAKGDGDNNWWV
-252 ASLRAFKIDGSSRVI
+252 ASLQAFGVDGSSRVI

-304 TVPFGG
+304 TVPFTG

-325 SLAWTVRGPM
+325 SLDWTAKGPM

-344 AIARIDPTGGGK
+344 AIARIDPAGGAK
-356 VTIMSRGEVS
+356 VTIMARGEVS

-388 SFAKAPRI
+388 SFAKAPQ
-396 VLGAPEALK
+396 VLLGAPEALK

-413 LTASYIGKSV
+413 LTATYIGKSV
-423 NWKNEGFDVQ
+423 TWKNEGFDVQ
-433 GWLQAPATVEP
+433 GWLQAPIKEEGANVEP

-459 SAVTSRF
+459 SAVTSRY
-466 GSGGTVYDL
+466 GSSGTVYDL

-510 RDILTGIDA
+510 RDILAGVDA

-525 VDDKRLGIFGHSYGG
+525 VDDKRLGVFGHSYGG

-597 PIRSIKNAKTPTFI
+597 PIRTVKDAKTPTFI

-645 DEGHGIRQPN
+645 DEGHGIRQAK
-655 NRTDLTNR
+655 NRADLTNR
-663 IVGWFNTHLA
+663 IVGWFNAHLGS
-673 P
+673 

>member
-1 MRRSTLLATVAVGVF
+1 MSMFLSL
-16 IAFAAQAQEGGYAP
+16 
-30 LKTFAPFTPPSPPSA
+30 
-45 QRSASAVAAV
+45 VAAAALQAAPAAP
-55 TAVHGYGAL
+55 TVHGYMAL
-64 SLAPGGKRLATVE
+64 TLAPGGKRLAAIESTE
-77 NAEGVGANAGNSTAV
+77 AVGAQSDARAAV

-100 IIGRFDPCATCRYDD
+100 VTNRFDPCQTCRYAG

-124 LAFIGSDAPA
+124 LAFIGSDAKA
-134 GVATLFVVDGENVR
+134 STATLFVVEGDTAR
-148 AAAAIKGLANTPR
+148 AVATVTGVASTAR
-161 WAPDGRSIA
+161 WAPNGRSIA
-170 LLATVAARKQTGAT
+170 MLATVGARKQTGAT
-184 QAGVRQVGEIGVAG
+184 QAGVRQVGEIGVSGAV
-198 TIDEQRIA
+198 DEQRIA
-206 LVPAAGGDL
+206 FVPAAGGDL
-215 TFASPGDTF
+215 TFASPDDTF

-237 VATTAEGDGDNNWWI
+237 VATAAKGDGDNNWWV
-252 ASLRAFKIDGSSRVI
+252 ASLQAFGTDGSSRVI

-304 TVPFGG
+304 TVPFAG
-310 GQPTNLTEGYKGTFT
+310 GQPKNLTEGYKGTFT
-325 SLAWTVRGPM
+325 SLAWTAKGPM

-344 AIARIDPTGGGK
+344 AIARIDPTGGAK
-356 VTIMSRGEVS
+356 VAIMARGEVT

-381 LAATVVD
+381 LAAAVVD
-388 SFAKAPRI
+388 SFAKAPQI
-396 VLGAPEALK
+396 LLGAPEALK

-413 LTASYIGKSV
+413 LTASYVGKSV
-423 NWKNEGFDVQ
+423 TWKNEGFDVQ

-466 GSGGTVYDL
+466 GSSGTVYDL

-510 RDILTGIDA
+510 RDILAGIDA

-583 DTAYNDPAIYDQLS
+583 DTAYNDPAIYDRLS
-597 PIRSIKNAKTPTFI
+597 PIRAIKAAKTPTFI

-631 LKAMGVETSLVIYQ
+631 LKAMGVETSLVVYQ
-645 DEGHGIRQPN
+645 DEGHGIRQAK
-655 NRTDLTNR
+655 NRKDLTNR
-663 IVGWFNTHLA
+663 IVGWFNTHLS